1 MPPSYL
7 ARGWELANGVLT
19 FAMAYHLKFCSVEI
33 TGVVGLATYLP
44 QLPTPTLHLKQH
56 VADLWAGQFETM
68 LEKTIPVILGVVHLI
83 SVPHSSLSLSP
94 SGCSPP
100 DVVSALTAGQS
111 DSS

>member
-1 MPPSYL
+1 M
-7 ARGWELANGVLT
+7 LT
-19 FAMAYHLKFCSVEI
+19 FAVVCHLEFCSVEI

-68 LEKTIPVILGVVHLI
+68 LEKTIPMILGVVQLI
-83 SVPHSSLSLSP
+83 SVPYFCLSLSP

-100 DVVSALTAGQS
+100 DVVSVLTAGQS

>member
-68 LEKTIPVILGVVHLI
+68 LEKTIPMILGVVHLI
-83 SVPHSSLSLSP
+83 SVPHSSLSLSS

-100 DVVSALTAGQS
+100 DVVSTLTAGQS

>member
-19 FAMAYHLKFCSVEI
+19 FAVAYHLKFCSVEI

-68 LEKTIPVILGVVHLI
+68 LEKTIPMILGVVHLI

-100 DVVSALTAGQS
+100 DVVSTLTAGQS